1 MICPG
6 RSWKVPVRS
15 WDVLGV
21 HVTSCEYMKSFGRF
35 LEVLGGPGRFLGG
48 SWEVLGGPSRS
59 WEVLEGHG
67 KYWEV
72 IGGHVK
78 SWEVMGGHVSI

>member
-48 SWEVLGGPSRS
+48 LGRS
-59 WEVLEGHG
+59 
-67 KYWEV
+67 
-72 IGGHVK
+72 
-78 SWEVMGGHVSI
+78 